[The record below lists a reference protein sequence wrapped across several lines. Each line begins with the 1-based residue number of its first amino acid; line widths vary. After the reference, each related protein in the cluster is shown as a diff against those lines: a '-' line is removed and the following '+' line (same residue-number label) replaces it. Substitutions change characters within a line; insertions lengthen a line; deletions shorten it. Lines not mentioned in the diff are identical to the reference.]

1 MKLSTLLTFVFIL
14 PLQIFAQ
21 GTIVQYLS
29 GADKDHRVDW
39 DFYCNA
45 GRNSGSWKK
54 IPVPSNWELQGFGA
68 YNYGHDKIKSN
79 EQGLYKHEFISE
91 NWKGKKVFI
100 VFEGAMTDT
109 KVVIN

>member
-29 GADKDHRVDW
+29 GTDKDHRVDW
-39 DFYCNA
+39 DFYCSA

-54 IPVPSNWELQGFGA
+54 IQL
-68 YNYGHDKIKSN
+68 
-79 EQGLYKHEFISE
+79 
-91 NWKGKKVFI
+91 
-100 VFEGAMTDT
+100 
-109 KVVIN
+109 